1 MPPAVIQ
8 ILPNTGG
15 AYQRAPMAK
24 YAIAA
29 TMTASQFRSLRT
41 SKLMAP
47 SRTVPRPRVP
57 SIDPSGEQ
65 VGRLEGHDA
74 GYRQLWVGRG
84 DGRRSEP
91 WRDERARHTGKGR

>member
-24 YAIAA
+24 YAIPA

-47 SRTVPRPRVP
+47 PLGPVPPEGIVPRSIPRA
-57 SIDPSGEQ
+57 GR
-65 VGRLEGHDA
+65 RLEGHDA
-74 GYRQLWVGRG
+74 GYRQSGGRPRNG
-84 DGRRSEP
+84 GSAEETTE
-91 WRDERARHTGKGR
+91 ERAMA